1 MDSLPLEAPFASEVL
16 VSETDLYVSEPP
28 KIAKDVIRTSL
39 KASNLDAFFT
49 GAFLIT
55 TSGILLSNFLV
66 RLGASPVVFGLLSSI
81 PMLVNC
87 MQPVGAYLSER
98 TASRFQYSLRIFVPA
113 RLMWLILV
121 FGIVSFSWGW
131 LDSHQLIEL
140 TLLVVLISNLA
151 GAFGAASWL
160 SWMATLVPRQLRG
173 RYFGLRNSVTS
184 LTMMICVPL
193 AGLAVSTWPGGTLQG
208 YAFILFLGVIT
219 GLLSIGCQY
228 FQKDVNPQIQNAKDN
243 EFSPQT
249 KNLNNTQINSDSIE
263 KQIETPLLS
272 DASAKDSLWKNFNFL
287 MFLLYFSLWMFA
299 VNLSLPFFNLYMLEV
314 LNLDVSLV
322 TLYGSFQA
330 GANLIMLIVWG
341 KLADKIGNRP
351 ILQVIGIVAS
361 SVPLL
366 WLGIGTNSIDL
377 WLWLPL
383 IHIFIGGNWAAL
395 DLCNNN
401 LQIDVASVKN
411 QSVYFATAAAI
422 AGVSG
427 ALGTTIG
434 GFVAENPSS
443 GGLAGLFVISAA
455 FRVAA
460 IIPLFFIHESR
471 GQSLVQMI
479 QAFWQSE
486 KVAES

>member
-1 MDSLPLEAPFASEVL
+1 MDSLPLSASLTSEISQRA
-16 VSETDLYVSEPP
+16 VSQTDVSFSKPP
-28 KIAKDVIRTSL
+28 RIAKDAIRTSL
-39 KASNLDAFFT
+39 KASTFDTVFAEALVVTN
-49 GAFLIT
+49 
-55 TSGILLSNFLV
+55 SGILLSNFLV
-66 RLGASPVVFGLLSSI
+66 ELDASPIVFGLLSSI
-81 PMLVNC
+81 PMLVNL
-87 MQPVGAYLSER
+87 MQPLGAYFSER
-98 TASRFQYSLRIFVPA
+98 STSRFKYSIRIFVPA
-113 RLMWLILV
+113 RLVWLILV
-121 FGIVSFSWGW
+121 FGIVGFGWGW
-131 LDSHQLIEL
+131 LDSHQLVAL
-140 TLLVVLISNLA
+140 TLLVVLISNFTA
-151 GAFGAASWL
+151 AFGIASWL

-173 RYFGLRNSVTS
+173 RYFGLRSSITS
-184 LTMMICVPL
+184 LTMMIYIPS
-193 AGLAVSTWPGGTLQG
+193 AGLTVSIWPGGTLQG
-208 YAFILFLGVIT
+208 YAFILFLGVIA
-219 GLLSIGCQY
+219 GVISIGCQY
-228 FQKDVNPQIQNAKDN
+228 FQKDVNPQAQNASAN
-243 EFSPQT
+243 GVSPENGDL
-249 KNLNNTQINSDSIE
+249 KNTQATSENTE
-263 KQIETPLLS
+263 AVP
-272 DASAKDSLWKNFNFL
+272 AARAKDSIWKNVNFL
-287 MFLLYFSLWMFA
+287 MFLLYFSSWMFA
-299 VNLSLPFFNLYMLEV
+299 VNLSLPFFNLYMLDV

-341 KLADKIGNRP
+341 RLADKIGNRP

-411 QSVYFATAAAI
+411 QSVYFAIAAAF
-422 AGVSG
+422 AGASG

-443 GGLAGLFVISAA
+443 GGLAKLFVISAV

-460 IIPLFFIHESR
+460 IIPLFFIQESR

-479 QAFWQSE
+479 QAGWQRT
-486 KVAES
+486 KVTEG